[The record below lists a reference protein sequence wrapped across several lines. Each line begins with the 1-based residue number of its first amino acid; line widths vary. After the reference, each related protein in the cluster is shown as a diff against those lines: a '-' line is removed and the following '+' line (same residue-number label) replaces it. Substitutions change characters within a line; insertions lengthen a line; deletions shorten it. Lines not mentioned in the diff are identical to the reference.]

1 MNSMINSPSS
11 SYGPRTRLDFG
22 ALRNIAVF
30 RALQLGD
37 LLCLV
42 PTLRALRL
50 AAPNAK
56 ITLIGLPWAESFVT
70 RFNKYIDDYL
80 MFPGF
85 PGLAE
90 SKPQIDRIPEFFA
103 TAQQRQFDF
112 AFQLHGSGAL
122 SNPITMALGAARTA
136 GFYLPDAYCP
146 DHEYFIPWLHS
157 EHEVTQYLRLLE
169 FLGAPANNRSLEF
182 PLSDIDFQSLRKG
195 GQFRPQP
202 GSYVCIHPGARLP
215 SRRWLPKR
223 FAYVADGLA
232 NQGLEVV
239 LTGSTDERPI
249 VDAVLHEMRAPS
261 IDMCGRT
268 ELGSLAAL
276 IAGARLLVSNDTGVS
291 HIAAAVATPSVIVCS
306 GADPQRWA
314 PLDRKRHRVLYAA
327 VPCRPCA
334 HTICPIGH
342 PCAENISAEKVL
354 HEALRVCSDSML
366 QPSNGLDRMLL
377 GAPMR
382 ISQSSTILKRRPG
395 P

>member
-1 MNSMINSPSS
+1 MNAPPSIYDVRS
-11 SYGPRTRLDFG
+11 RLDFG

-56 ITLIGLPWAESFVT
+56 ITLIGLPWAKSFAA

-85 PGLAE
+85 PGLPE
-90 SKPQIDRIPEFFA
+90 SAPQISLIPEFF
-103 TAQQRQFDF
+103 TKAQQCQFDF
-112 AFQLHGSGAL
+112 AFQLHGSGGL

-146 DHEYFIPWLHS
+146 DHEYFIPWLHG
-157 EHEVTQYLRLLE
+157 EHEVTQYLRLLD
-169 FLGAPANNRSLEF
+169 FLGAPTNNKSLEF
-182 PLSDIDFQSLRKG
+182 PLQDSDYQSLRKTA
-195 GQFRPQP
+195 QFRPPP
-202 GSYVCIHPGARLP
+202 GSYVCVHPGARME

-232 NQGLEVV
+232 NQGLQVV
-239 LTGSTDERPI
+239 LTGSADERPI
-249 VDAVLHEMRAPS
+249 VDAVLREMRMPA

-268 ELGSLAAL
+268 ELGALAAM
-276 IAGARLLVSNDTGVS
+276 IAGARLLVSNDTGIS

-314 PLDRKRHRVLYAA
+314 PLDRKRHRVLFAS
-327 VPCRPCA
+327 VPCRPCSY
-334 HTICPIGH
+334 TVCPIGH
-342 PCAENISAEKVL
+342 PCAENVSAEKVL
-354 HEALRVCSDSML
+354 SEALRVCADAALHS
-366 QPSNGLDRMLL
+366 PGAHVLDRVLL
-377 GAPMR
+377 NVPMR
-382 ISQSSTILKRRPG
+382 IPNPTHVTKRRIDT
-395 P
+395 

>member
-1 MNSMINSPSS
+1 MNPVHSA
-11 SYGPRTRLDFG
+11 YGARSRLDFG

-56 ITLIGLPWAESFVT
+56 ITLIGLPWAQSFAT

-85 PGLAE
+85 PGLPE
-90 SKPQIDRIPEFFA
+90 NPPQINLIPEFFA

-112 AFQLHGSGAL
+112 AFQLHGSGGL

-136 GFYLPDAYCP
+136 GFYLPEAYCP
-146 DHEYFIPWLHS
+146 DHEYFIPWLHA
-157 EHEVTQYLRLLE
+157 EHEITQYLRLLE
-169 FLGAPANNRSLEF
+169 FLGAPATSKSLEF
-182 PLSDIDFQSLRKG
+182 PLQDIDYQALRKA
-195 GQFRPQP
+195 GQFRPPP
-202 GSYVCIHPGARLP
+202 GSYACIHPGARLE

-223 FAYVADGLA
+223 FAFVADGLA
-232 NQGLEVV
+232 EQGLQVV
-239 LTGSTDERPI
+239 LTGSAEERPI
-249 VDAVLHEMRAPS
+249 VDAVLREMRAPS

-276 IAGARLLVSNDTGVS
+276 IAGARLLVSNDTGIS

-327 VPCRPCA
+327 VPCRPCSY
-334 HTICPIGH
+334 TVCPIGH
-342 PCAENISAEKVL
+342 PCAENVSAEKVL
-354 HEALRVCSDSML
+354 NEALRLCAEGTLHVA
-366 QPSNGLDRMLL
+366 QGLDRALL
-377 GAPMR
+377 SAPMR
-382 ISQSSTILKRRPG
+382 TSQSSQVIKRRLEP
-395 P
+395 

>member
-1 MNSMINSPSS
+1 MNGAMST
-11 SYGPRTRLDFG
+11 YGIRTRLDFG

-30 RALQLGD
+30 RTLQLGD

-42 PTLRALRL
+42 PALRTLRH

-56 ITLIGLPWAESFVT
+56 ITLIGLPWAETFAT
-70 RFNKYIDDYL
+70 RFNKYIDDFL

-85 PGLAE
+85 PGLPE
-90 SKPQIDRIPEFFA
+90 SEPKINLIPEFFA

-112 AFQLHGSGAL
+112 AFQLHGSGSL

-136 GFYLPDAYCP
+136 GFYRPDAYCP
-146 DHEYFIPWLHS
+146 DHEYFIPWSHT
-157 EHEVTQYLRLLE
+157 EHEITQYLRLLE
-169 FLGAPANNRSLEF
+169 FLGAPTNNKSLEF
-182 PLSDIDFQSLRKG
+182 PLQDIDYQALRKG
-195 GQFRPQP
+195 AQFRPQP
-202 GSYVCIHPGARLP
+202 GSYVCIHPGARLQ

-232 NQGLEVV
+232 NQGLQVV
-239 LTGSTDERPI
+239 LTGSAEERPI
-249 VDAVLHEMRAPS
+249 VDAVLHEMRAPA

-276 IAGARLLVSNDTGVS
+276 IAGARMLVSNDTGIS

-306 GADPQRWA
+306 GSDPQRWA

-342 PCAENISAEKVL
+342 PCAENVSAEKVL
-354 HEALRVCSDSML
+354 NEALRLYSDSTL
-366 QPSNGLDRMLL
+366 HGSNGLERVLVS
-377 GAPMR
+377 APMR
-382 ISQSSTILKRRPG
+382 LSQSSQVIKRRPE

>member
-1 MNSMINSPSS
+1 MNDTHSA
-11 SYGPRTRLDFG
+11 YGARSRLDFG

-42 PTLRALRL
+42 PALRALRL

-56 ITLIGLPWAESFVT
+56 ITLIGLPWAQSFAT

-80 MFPGF
+80 MFPGL
-85 PGLAE
+85 PGLPE
-90 SKPQIDRIPEFFA
+90 STPQIHLIPEFFA

-112 AFQLHGSGAL
+112 AFQLHGSGGL
-122 SNPITMALGAARTA
+122 SNPITMSLGAARTA

-146 DHEYFIPWLHS
+146 DHEYFIPWLHA
-157 EHEVTQYLRLLE
+157 EHEITQYLRLLE
-169 FLGAPANNRSLEF
+169 FLGAPTTNKALEF
-182 PLSDIDFQSLRKG
+182 PLQDTDYQALRKT
-195 GQFRPQP
+195 GQFRPPP
-202 GSYVCIHPGARLP
+202 GSYVCIHPGARLQ

-223 FAYVADGLA
+223 FAQVADGLA
-232 NQGLEVV
+232 QQGLQVV
-239 LTGSTDERPI
+239 LTGSADERPI
-249 VDAVLHEMRAPS
+249 VDAVLREMRAPA

-268 ELGSLAAL
+268 ELGPLAAM
-276 IAGARLLVSNDTGVS
+276 IAGARLLVSNDTGIS

-334 HTICPIGH
+334 HTVCPIGH
-342 PCAENISAEKVL
+342 PCAENVSAEKVL
-354 HEALRVCSDSML
+354 NEALRLCADGALHST
-366 QPSNGLDRMLL
+366 NGLDRVLL
-377 GAPMR
+377 NAPLR
-382 ISQSSTILKRRPG
+382 VSTSTHVIKRRADP
-395 P
+395 